1 MFAVVIEG
9 SDKPG
14 FKIEAENFRIVAL
27 QGEEVVVFLFFL
39 LGDVA
44 QQDKGVPLVAGDR
57 LRRGRDPAVRAVFR
71 RTLAVF
77 TFRAAAAFQF
87 PEKAA
92 LVEIEHAFE
101 GFWGHAVDGA
111 PLDERGKIGFLLDD
125 GHLLAVVEQR
135 RDRAAPDVEG
145 EDLGIIVLQG
155 EEVVVFLFL
164 LLGDVAHEEDGLSPV
179 AGRQG
184 HDERQ
189 HPVIGPVKAELAVFD
204 GKLFPGV
211 EFPED
216 GFGGEEIPE
225 DHPIPRMD
233 AGFHDRDDVL
243 VEFAADIDGREQLG
257 VAEQAGQ
264 LVGGEVHP
272 VDLGVAV
279 LKGYLKVFFVPP
291 VGEFRAFLLVDIPD
305 ALEDVARAVVLRIG
319 EGDAGT
325 PAGPGLLGKLVFEM
339 DIPVVYACREGCP
352 QPFEGEVFAEGV
364 TVLWE
369 DMAEEQLEMG
379 GVIARSVGGEV
390 IAVGQKLKMAGAEI
404 HVHDIMIALAEGAGE
419 GIALGLGLAL
429 LGRQKAL

>member
-1 MFAVVIEG
+1 
-9 SDKPG
+9 
-14 FKIEAENFRIVAL
+14 
-27 QGEEVVVFLFFL
+27 
-39 LGDVA
+39 
-44 QQDKGVPLVAGDR
+44 
-57 LRRGRDPAVRAVFR
+57 
-71 RTLAVF
+71 
-77 TFRAAAAFQF
+77 
-87 PEKAA
+87 
-92 LVEIEHAFE
+92 
-101 GFWGHAVDGA
+101 
-111 PLDERGKIGFLLDD
+111 
-125 GHLLAVVEQR
+125 
-135 RDRAAPDVEG
+135 
-145 EDLGIIVLQG
+145 
-155 EEVVVFLFL
+155 
-164 LLGDVAHEEDGLSPV
+164 
-179 AGRQG
+179 
-184 HDERQ
+184 
-189 HPVIGPVKAELAVFD
+189 
-204 GKLFPGV
+204 
-211 EFPED
+211 
-216 GFGGEEIPE
+216 
-225 DHPIPRMD
+225 MD

-279 LKGYLKVFFVPP
+279 LKGDLKVFLFLPA
-291 VGEFRAFLLVDIPD
+291 GGFGAFLLVDIPD

-369 DMAEEQLEMG
+369 DMTEEQLEMG